1 VEHTVS
7 EDSGEYSVG
16 GVRILRHG
24 IDDEDE
30 QELRPPEYAH
40 HESISQHISAAI
52 GPIEL
57 VYHEL
62 VSHFVHVDVHWV
74 KATESRPFHV
84 LVTSGM
90 SALPMTLPE
99 GLPFAR
105 HAELMALLP
114 ESWKLQQD
122 AWRDERWYWPIRWL
136 KILARLPH
144 EHQTWLGSG
153 HTVPNGDPPEP
164 FAPDTSLCCM
174 LLAKATSLPPEA
186 QSMTLPDGSPLEF
199 FALYPLHENEMLCKL
214 VEGTDALLDKL
225 DAARVSDVID
235 PLRPSVAGPPPRKK
249 RRSRLC

>member
-1 VEHTVS
+1 VT

-16 GVRILRHG
+16 GIQILRHG

-30 QELRPPEYAH
+30 EESRPPEYADH
-40 HESISQHISAAI
+40 KRISEHISAAI

-62 VSHFVHVDVHWV
+62 VSHVVHVDIHWV
-74 KATESRPFHV
+74 KAIRSRPFHV

-105 HAELMALLP
+105 HAELMAVLP
-114 ESWKLQQD
+114 ETWKMD
-122 AWRDERWYWPIRWL
+122 KAAWKDERWYWPIRWL

-153 HTVPNGDPPEP
+153 HTVPNGDPAEP
-164 FAPDTSLCCM
+164 FAPDTKLCCM
-174 LLAKATSLPPEA
+174 LLLKAISLPSEA
-186 QSMTLPDGSPLEF
+186 QSMTLSDGSPLDF

-225 DAARVSDVID
+225 DRGRVSDVID
-235 PLRPSVAGPPPRKK
+235 PS
-249 RRSRLC
+249 RRSVSGSPRRRRFRLS